1 MAEVNITINGRNFG
15 ISCDDG
21 QEQRVLDLGRYVD
34 SRLREIARAGA
45 ASNESHLLVLAAL
58 MLADEVFDLREDV
71 SILSANAR
79 NLEDAE
85 REEAMVAGAIGQLAE
100 RIDQIARRIQS
111 A

>member
-15 ISCDDG
+15 ISCDNG
-21 QEQRVLDLGRYVD
+21 QEQRVIELGRYVD

-45 ASNESHLLVLAAL
+45 ASNESHLLVLTAL
-58 MLADEVFDLREDV
+58 MLSDEIFDLREDV
-71 SILSANAR
+71 SALGANVR
-79 NLEDAE
+79 SREEQE
-85 REEAMVAGAIGQLAE
+85 REEAMVVGAIDQLAD